1 MTRLGTEEARELRS
15 DCLAKI
21 QTCRTGEQLWL
32 DKVELYAIVK
42 FQGGSCPQMLTLAIL
57 V

>member
-1 MTRLGTEEARELRS
+1 MTKLGTEEARELKS

-21 QTCRTGEQLWL
+21 QTSRTWEQLWL

-42 FQGGSCPQMLTLAIL
+42 FQGGSCPQKLTLAIL

>member
-42 FQGGSCPQMLTLAIL
+42 FQGGSCPQNLTLAIL